1 MAKRKM
7 TLQEFHDEIWWPRC
21 QKKLRECTQTGYAS
35 AYRLHIAP
43 YMKDMYLEDITPR
56 YLDKWFKEGDIK
68 ASTWKIFKALIR
80 VAYKF
85 ELIDKDPC
93 DRVLDPP
100 PRGTPNPPT
109 LSRAEMQ
116 QMLDGLTDVPYYPAL
131 VCSATMGLR
140 REESCGLRWEDFN
153 WRTNIVHIQ
162 RGMQF
167 VNGHIV
173 IGPTK
178 TVMSNRKLPMPK
190 DCIVRLLPIRK
201 EEGYIIGDLNPSQV
215 AGRYRRACISRGLP
229 YVPMSNLRTSWC
241 TMLIGEGVPV
251 SKVSRYM
258 GHTDVSTT
266 VRWYTKPREDELNDV
281 AAAF

>member
-1 MAKRKM
+1 MSEKM

-21 QKKLRECTQTGYAS
+21 EKKLRECTQVGYAS

-43 YMKDMYLEDITPR
+43 YMANMYLEDITPR
-56 YLDKWFKEGDIK
+56 FLDKWFKEANIK

-85 ELIDKDPC
+85 ELINKDPC

-100 PRGTPNPPT
+100 SRGTPNPPT
-109 LSRAEMQ
+109 LTREEMK
-116 QMLDGLTDVPYYPAL
+116 QMLDGLKDVSYYPAL

-140 REESCGLRWEDFN
+140 REESCGLRWEDFD
-153 WRTNIVHIQ
+153 WRRKTVHVQ

-173 IGPTK
+173 VGPTK
-178 TVMSNRKLPMPK
+178 TPASNRRLPLPE
-190 DCIVRLLPIRK
+190 DTIIRLLPIS
-201 EEGYIIGDLNPSQV
+201 EESGYLIGELNPSQV
-215 AGRYRRACISRGLP
+215 AGRYRRACKARGLP